1 MFLFLLVSCEKKW
14 ETTYKMSEKKDTLQL
29 VDKIKLDSVFFSYP
43 VMKIYGDICCVTDD
57 DGKHFFHLYSYPDFK
72 YVASFGKK
80 GHARNELLI
89 LLDFY
94 IKKDKLY
101 VLCGND
107 KKILVFD
114 LLGNLNEPQIIEY
127 DYEISI
133 ANFCVTE
140 DNDFIA
146 SSLNADF
153 RLVHISKDGK
163 LLNKYIEI
171 SDNTELVC
179 KENTHWLGNVDISP
193 DGNLFVSPMSHGE
206 VIDIVNKNNNTYK
219 RVVGE
224 LAPPEYLIKTTNS
237 MRMYRERYNC
247 FGPLSL
253 HSLIYVCFWGDD
265 VLKREKQGCFVR
277 VYTYDGTPIGNFY
290 LGGISPSSIYVDEKN
305 CLLYCL
311 EPETADIY
319 IYKIDIP
326 KL

>member
-1 MFLFLLVSCEKKW
+1 M
-14 ETTYKMSEKKDTLQL
+14 
-29 VDKIKLDSVFFSYP
+29 
-43 VMKIYGDICCVTDD
+43 
-57 DGKHFFHLYSYPDFK
+57 
-72 YVASFGKK
+72 
-80 GHARNELLI
+80 I